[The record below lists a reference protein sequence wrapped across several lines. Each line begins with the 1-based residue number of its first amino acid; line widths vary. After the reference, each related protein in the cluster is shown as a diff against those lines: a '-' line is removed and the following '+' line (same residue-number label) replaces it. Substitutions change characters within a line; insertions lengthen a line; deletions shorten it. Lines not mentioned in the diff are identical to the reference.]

1 MKFGID
7 TFITDQT
14 MRPAALARAVEER
27 GLDTLLVTEHS
38 HIPVRRE
45 TPWAGGPELPPH
57 YYRSY
62 DPFVG
67 LAAAATATSRL
78 LLGTAVAL
86 AAQRDVIHLA
96 KEVATLDR
104 VSDGRVLLGVGVGWN
119 KEEARNHGIP
129 SDRRGAALDE
139 KLAALKE
146 IWTHD
151 EAEFHGEFVDFD
163 PIFSWPKPVQR
174 PHPPILI
181 GGESR
186 PAVRRLLRFGDGWLP
201 RVKTAPEEIS
211 RTRAWLA
218 DQGRAVTVTV
228 CGLRPDA
235 AEIERFAAI
244 DVEGVTF
251 SLAPFPAAS
260 PDALRFLDQVADAV
274 ARFNA

>member
-14 MRPAALARAVEER
+14 MPPAALARAVEER
-27 GLDTLLVTEHS
+27 GLDSLLVTEHS

-57 YYRSY
+57 YYRTY

-67 LAAAATATSRL
+67 LAAAAARTSRL
-78 LLGTAVAL
+78 RLGTAIAL

-119 KEEARNHGIP
+119 KEETRNHGIP
-129 SDRRGAALDE
+129 PERRGAVLDE

-151 EAEFHGEFVDFD
+151 EPEFHGEFVDFD
-163 PIFSWPKPVQR
+163 PIFSWPKPVQH

-186 PAVRRLLRFGDGWLP
+186 PAVQRLLRFGDGWLP
-201 RVKTAPEEIS
+201 RAKTTPEEIT

-218 DQGRAVTVTV
+218 DHGRSITITA
-228 CGLRPDA
+228 CGLSPDP
-235 AEIERFAAI
+235 AEIHRLAAI
-244 DVEGVTF
+244 DVDSVTF
-251 SLAPFPAAS
+251 TLAPPSDTPSAT
-260 PDALRFLDQVADAV
+260 LHFLDQVTAAIS
-274 ARFNA
+274 RFR